1 MGGLLSDRNS
11 FIGPYALNCCVALGY
26 EKQATET
33 LGPIRLASTLCC
45 TLLNLSFVISYK
57 KREPDCD
64 ARYTNKKK
72 EKEKGSSQAEYLPS
86 LLFLYILL

>member
-1 MGGLLSDRNS
+1 M
-11 FIGPYALNCCVALGY
+11 
-26 EKQATET
+26 
-33 LGPIRLASTLCC
+33 
-45 TLLNLSFVISYK
+45 ISYK

-86 LLFLYILL
+86 LLFLYILFFFGGGGGVVLVVVREREFDVSSTYKIPSGGGRFGVDLSLFVRGADILCV